1 MPNLEDYIKWRGDLS
16 FKVSPFNE
24 IDNMILARFS
34 YMPFRRIK
42 MDKSETIEN
51 IAKKMKKFEE
61 DKFSFHG
68 DREMCQLMGHST
80 RFKDLIVT
88 DFEENNDK
96 ESEKQFAAI
105 TIHLPERIIY
115 LSFNG
120 TDNSIVGWKE
130 DFNMSFMENVPSQ
143 IEGKEYTK
151 KIAEKYPY
159 TKIMMGGHSKGGNIA
174 VYSAIACGKRIQ
186 NRIKKVINCDGP
198 GFDKNIVESE
208 NYKNIIDK
216 VYTYIPQDSVIG
228 RILEHEEKYDI
239 VLSTAKGI
247 YQHDIH
253 SWQVEG
259 TKVITVDKLT
269 ESSDTINQ
277 TLRAYLKNTTPD
289 QRKMFVGIVYDLIES
304 TNVSTFKEFSKV
316 WVQKLPTLFKA
327 YKNINDEDKKMMT
340 QMVVEFFKTG
350 NQVFKENKEKEIKK
364 IKR

>member
-1 MPNLEDYIKWRGDLS
+1 MANLEDYIKWRGDLS
-16 FKVSPFNE
+16 FKISPFNE

-34 YMPFRRIK
+34 YMPFKRIK
-42 MDKSETIEN
+42 MEPKETIES
-51 IAKKMKKFEE
+51 IANKMKDFDEEKFG
-61 DKFSFHG
+61 FHG
-68 DREMCQLMGHST
+68 DREMCQLMGNSE
-80 RFKDLIVT
+80 RFKRLVVT

-96 ESEKQFAAI
+96 KTEKQFSAI
-105 TIHLPERIIY
+105 TIHLPERTIY

-143 IEGKEYTK
+143 LEGAEYTK
-151 KIAEKYPY
+151 RIAAKYKN
-159 TKIMMGGHSKGGNIA
+159 TKILLGGHSKGGNIA

-198 GFDKNIVESE
+198 GFDKTIVESE

-216 VYTYIPQDSVIG
+216 VFTYIPQDSIIG

-239 VLSTAKGI
+239 VLSNSKGI

-259 TKVITVDKLT
+259 TKVVTVDKLT
-269 ESSDTINQ
+269 NNSDTINQ
-277 TLRAYLKNTTPD
+277 TLRAYLKNTTPE
-289 QRKMFVGIVYDLIES
+289 QRKMFVGIVYEIIES

-316 WVQKLPTLFKA
+316 WIQKLPTIFKT
-327 YKNINDEDKKMMT
+327 YKNINEEDKKMMT

-350 NQVFKENKEKEIKK
+350 NQVFKDNKKENKKK
-364 IKR
+364 IGE

>member
-1 MPNLEDYIKWRGDLS
+1 MPNLEDYLKWRGDLS

-34 YMPFRRIK
+34 YMPFNKIK
-42 MDKSETIEN
+42 MSSKETIED
-51 IAKKMKKFEE
+51 IANKMKEFEE

-68 DREMCQLMGHST
+68 DREMCQLMGKSE
-80 RFKDLIVT
+80 RFKRLFVT
-88 DFEENNDK
+88 DFEINNDK
-96 ESEKQFAAI
+96 AEEKQFSAV
-105 TIHLPERIIY
+105 TIHLPERTIY

-143 IEGKEYTK
+143 IEGAEYTK
-151 KIAEKYPY
+151 KIAAKYPY
-159 TKIMMGGHSKGGNIA
+159 TKILMGGHSKGGNIA
-174 VYSAIACGKRIQ
+174 VYAAIACGKRIQ

-216 VYTYIPQDSVIG
+216 VFTYIPQDSIIG

-259 TKVITVDKLT
+259 TKVLTVEKLT
-269 ESSDTINQ
+269 ENSDAIKQ
-277 TLRAYLKNTTPD
+277 TLREYLKNTTPE
-289 QRKMFVGIVYDLIES
+289 QRKIFVGIVYDIIES
-304 TNVSTFKEFSKV
+304 TNVTTFKEFSKV
-316 WVQKLPTLFKA
+316 WVKKLPTIFKA
-327 YKNINDEDKKMMT
+327 YKNVSEEDKKMMT
-340 QMVVEFFKTG
+340 QMIFEFFKTG
-350 NQVFKENKEKEIKK
+350 TQVMKENKK
-364 IKR
+364 